1 MGSTYLGRPCKP
13 WLRSDRDTWRVN
25 ESPREAREHFASRL
39 KAWVRFRPRM
49 FFFVFLLFHK
59 MKRKLSPP
67 PDKQNTPGILY
78 RNTNTAGKK
87 VKQNIFM
94 AFKQVPRCR

>member
-1 MGSTYLGRPCKP
+1 MASTYLGRPCKP
-13 WLRSDRDTWRVN
+13 WLRFDRDTWRVN

-49 FFFVFLLFHK
+49 FFFFFFFFFFSK
-59 MKRKLSPP
+59 NEEEAIPP

-78 RNTNTAGKK
+78 RNTNTTGKK
-87 VKQNIFM
+87 IK
-94 AFKQVPRCR
+94 